1 MILNYEVI
9 LLKQVF
15 NKRIFTFMQFIQ
27 ILNKATYSMVKH
39 KKDLK
44 LISENFRSNIM
55 LAVTEVNGC
64 IYCSYYHVKI
74 ALDSGTT
81 SSEMEG
87 LLSGELSKAKK
98 EEYVALLFAQHYAD
112 VFGKYDDNT
121 YAEVEKEYGEAIA
134 KGVLANIRLIMMGN
148 AYGIAANCLKLR
160 LTGKRV
166 IGSKLIN
173 ELLILISI
181 IFFMPLLIIKNIFT
195 KKSD

>member
-1 MILNYEVI
+1 M
-9 LLKQVF
+9 KQEF
-15 NKRIFTFMQFIQ
+15 NKRIFSFKQFIQ
-27 ILNKATYSMVKH
+27 ILDKSTYSMVKH

-44 LISENFRSNIM
+44 LISKNFRSNIM

-74 ALDSGTT
+74 AIESGTT
-81 SSEMEG
+81 DQEIKG

-98 EEYVALLFAQHYAD
+98 EEYVALMFAQHYAD
-112 VFGKYDDNT
+112 ANGNYDTDT
-121 YAEVEKEYGEAIA
+121 YQEVIRVYGDKQA
-134 KGVLANIRLIMMGN
+134 KGILSTIRLIMMGN

-181 IFFMPLLIIKNIFT
+181 IALLPILIIKNIFT
-195 KKSD
+195 KKRD

>member
-1 MILNYEVI
+1 MEQKY
-9 LLKQVF
+9 
-15 NKRIFTFMQFIQ
+15 NKRIFTFKEFIQ

-44 LISENFRSNIM
+44 LISNNFRSNIM

-64 IYCSYYHVKI
+64 IYCSFYHTKI
-74 ALDSGTT
+74 ALESGTT
-81 SSEMEG
+81 KEEMEG
-87 LLSGELSKAKK
+87 LLTGELSKAKK
-98 EEYVALLFAQHYAD
+98 EEYIALMFAQHYAD
-112 VFGKYDDNT
+112 VDSNYDKEA
-121 YAEVEKEYGEAIA
+121 YQKVVREYGENLA
-134 KGVLANIRLIMMGN
+134 KGILATIRLIMMGN

-173 ELLILISI
+173 EILVLVSIVILLPILV
-181 IFFMPLLIIKNIFT
+181 IKNLFT